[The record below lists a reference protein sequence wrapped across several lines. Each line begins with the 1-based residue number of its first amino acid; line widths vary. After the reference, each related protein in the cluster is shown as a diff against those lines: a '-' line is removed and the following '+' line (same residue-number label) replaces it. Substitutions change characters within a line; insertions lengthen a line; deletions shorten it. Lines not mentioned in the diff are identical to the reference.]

1 LRKIIVQINGSF
13 MALSQRKTTVAIL
26 RGVLGPIHGQEKR
39 FAKLARRSVSWVKKV
54 SADKV
59 PLSERTARILEHETG
74 VSLGWLLG
82 SPKKPIVDGA
92 GNPYD
97 RRNFEWHRARIKA
110 GDHPRKTAFALFKL
124 VPLIASIGGA
134 AGKKGELSLFHWRL
148 MMFLQQTAEEF
159 GTDDSTQKAIL
170 KVLTKSPLQELC
182 IADDGIVS
190 GELHRYRRDF
200 AAIKD
205 PHVGIAWKR
214 IYHTVQPPKTR
225 KKR

>member
-1 LRKIIVQINGSF
+1 

-26 RGVLGPIHGQEKR
+26 RGVLGPIHGQEER

-159 GTDDSTQKAIL
+159 GTDDSTHDVIFEE
-170 KVLTKSPLQELC
+170 LTESPLARVYINRDGVFSIELDKFGNFERKE
-182 IADDGIVS
+182 IKAAG
-190 GELHRYRRDF
+190 GANRR
-200 AAIKD
+200 
-205 PHVGIAWKR
+205 GKR
-214 IYHTVQPPKTR
+214 A
-225 KKR
+225 KKS